1 MLRKPVN
8 ELATTT
14 DHTLRMLFRNQE
26 GKNVTITLNNPK
38 DDLTTAEIETAM
50 DLVIAKNI
58 FTSTGGD
65 IVAKQDIRV
74 ISNTTNDLYDPPA

>member
-1 MLRKPVN
+1 M
-8 ELATTT
+8 ATTT
-14 DHTLRMLFRNQE
+14 DQTLRMVFRNQE
-26 GKNVTITLNNPK
+26 GKNVTITLDNPK
-38 DDLTTAEIETAM
+38 ENLTAAEIETAM
-50 DLVIAKNI
+50 DLVIARNI